1 MGLYLRSKELDFEG
15 GKDLFVVINKV
26 DGEKI
31 GLQDGDMAF
40 LGYRDTEMYVKI
52 ILTDEKVREGEIGL
66 YEELVDER
74 FAPVNRKV
82 FLDIPKP
89 TKSLEAIRKK
99 MEGGKLT
106 EEELVTIMEDI
117 GSRKLRETEVAFFV
131 STFFNPGFSEDEIYW
146 MTKGMAQSGKQ
157 LDFKDIKG
165 NGDMVVDKHSIG
177 GTAGKGITP
186 ILVSI
191 LAAND
196 LVCPNTSTRAITSP
210 AGTSDILEVVMPV
223 AIKEKQVYEVV
234 KKTGACLIW
243 GGSLYLAPADDEI
256 INVERSLRIQE
267 FQKVLVSIVAK
278 KIAMGVTHVLIDLPY
293 GENTKIERPDD
304 LEFLSREFKELFA
317 KVGINCFTIKRQ
329 IKGPEGS
336 GVGPALEIREAIKIL
351 EQNENRSQE
360 LEDTVVDM
368 ATILLEESGKA
379 TKGQGKTLAKETLT
393 SGKALDKFWEIA
405 MAQGQEAP
413 IKSEDIEIG
422 ELTNEVKAHKS
433 GTIKSISTR
442 GIVDIARALGTPKI
456 KKAGIYLN
464 KHIGDKVQ
472 KGDTIATLYAETE
485 SRLDQGKEIIDIENT
500 WNII

>member
-1 MGLYLRSKELDFEG
+1 MGLYLRSKKLDLEG
-15 GKDLFVVINKV
+15 GKDLFVVLNRT
-26 DGEKI
+26 DAEKI

-40 LGYRDTEMYVKI
+40 LGYRDIEMYVKI
-52 ILTDEKVREGEIGL
+52 VITDEKVPEGEIGL

-74 FAPVNRKV
+74 FAPVNSRV

-99 MEGGKLT
+99 IEGGKLN
-106 EEELVTIMEDI
+106 EEELISIMEDI

-131 STFFNPGFSEDEIYW
+131 STFFNPGFSDDEIYW
-146 MTKGMAQSGKQ
+146 MTKGMAQSGKV
-157 LDFKDIKG
+157 LDFKGIKD
-165 NGDMVVDKHSIG
+165 NTDMVVDKHSIG

-210 AGTSDILEVVMPV
+210 AGTSDILEVAMPV
-223 AIKEKQVYEVV
+223 AIQEDQVYEVV

-278 KIAMGVTHVLIDLPY
+278 KMAMSVTHVLIDLPY

-304 LEFLSREFKELFA
+304 LEFLDNEFKELFA
-317 KVGINCFTIKRQ
+317 KVGIRCFTIKRQ
-329 IKGPEGS
+329 IKGPEGN
-336 GVGPALEIREAIKIL
+336 GVGPALEMRETLRIL
-351 EQNENRSQE
+351 EQTEDRSEDLEN
-360 LEDTVVDM
+360 TVIDM
-368 ATILLEESGKA
+368 ASILLEKTGKA
-379 TKGQGKTLAKETLT
+379 QRGDGKRLAKDTLQQR
-393 SGKALDKFWEIA
+393 KALNKFWDIA
-405 MAQGQEAP
+405 MAQGQKEI
-413 IKSEDIEIG
+413 IKSQDIELG
-422 ELTNEVKAHKS
+422 QLQYQLKSEKS
-433 GTIKSISTR
+433 GIIRKINTR

-456 KKAGIYLN
+456 KKAGIFL
-464 KHIGDKVQ
+464 DKNVGSQVQ
-472 KGDTIATLYAETE
+472 KGEVLATFFAETE
-485 SRLDQGKEIIDIENT
+485 DRLEQGKEISEIDT
-500 WNII
+500 WEIS